1 MYTINNFYI
10 GCMYT
15 GEFIKDGKRYKIYR
29 LPNNT
34 RYFGLTLNQLFKY
47 LELF

>member
-1 MYTINNFYI
+1 MYTIDKICND
-10 GCMYT
+10 CQQV
-15 GEFIKDGKRYKIYR
+15 GEFIKDGKRHKIYR

-34 RYFGLTLNQLFKY
+34 RYYGLTLDQLFKY